1 MANQPTPI
9 QVQKYLSGVDYPAN
23 KDDLVRHAE
32 SHGADDRVLEA
43 LRSIP
48 ERRYEGPNAI
58 SKEIAHSG

>member
-9 QVQKYLSGVDYPAN
+9 QVQKFLSGVDYPAS
-23 KDDLVRHAE
+23 KEDLVRHAE
-32 SHGADDRVLEA
+32 QHGADRQVLDA

-48 ERRYEGPNAI
+48 ERRYNGPNAI